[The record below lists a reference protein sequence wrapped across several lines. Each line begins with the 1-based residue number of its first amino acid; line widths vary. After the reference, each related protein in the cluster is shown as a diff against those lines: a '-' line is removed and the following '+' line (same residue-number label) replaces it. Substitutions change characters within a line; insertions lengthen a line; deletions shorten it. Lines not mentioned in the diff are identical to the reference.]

1 MTRVP
6 FGRVMTAMVTPF
18 DDDGELS
25 LDSASE
31 LARWLVD
38 HGNEGLVLAGTTGE
52 SPTIT
57 VDEQLALFETVR
69 EAVDVPLVGGTGGND
84 TRHSVEL
91 TERASD
97 VGLDGILVVTPYYN
111 RPPQA
116 GLEQHFQA
124 VCGSTDLPVM
134 LYDIPVRTG
143 RKVST
148 ELIVK
153 LAGEVE
159 NLVALKDA
167 AGDPAETAKVIAEA
181 PEDFSVYSGDDP
193 VTLPLLAVGAV
204 GVVGVAT
211 HWCAEAMA
219 AMFDAFFSGDLAEA
233 RRLNASM
240 LESFDFESGDLTPN
254 PIPAKAMMRS
264 LGLAV
269 GQARLPMGDAP
280 AGLEDRAREVY
291 QRLMG

>member
-1 MTRVP
+1 MTLAP
-6 FGRVMTAMVTPF
+6 FGRVLTAMVTPF
-18 DDDGELS
+18 DDDGRLS
-25 LDSASE
+25 LEGAAE

-38 HGNEGLVLAGTTGE
+38 NGNEGLVLAGTTGE

-57 VDEQLALFETVR
+57 VEEQIALFEAVR
-69 EAVDVPLVGGTGGND
+69 AAVDVPLVGGTGGND
-84 TRHSVEL
+84 TRHSVNL
-91 TERASD
+91 TERAND
-97 VGLDGILVVTPYYN
+97 VGLDGILMVTPYYN

-116 GLEQHFQA
+116 GLEQHFTA
-124 VCGSTDLPVM
+124 VCGATDLPVM

-143 RKVST
+143 RKVAT
-148 ELIVK
+148 ETILK
-153 LAGEVE
+153 LAGEVD

-167 AGDPAETAKVIAEA
+167 AGDPAETARVIAEA

-193 VTLPLLAVGAV
+193 LTLPLLSVGAV

-211 HWCAEAMA
+211 HWCAEVMVS
-219 AMFDAFFSGDLAEA
+219 MFDAFSAGDTERA

-240 LESFDFESGDLTPN
+240 IESYDFESGDLTPN

-264 LGLAV
+264 LGLPV

-280 AGLEDRAREVY
+280 DGLEDKAREVY
-291 QRLMG
+291 KRLFG